1 MLDKNSRIIIEAIR
15 NAKFVT
21 IKLNDECDTS
31 ITVTGGAPRE
41 IAMALQHHLCQV
53 SKGYDR
59 HN

>member
-21 IKLNDECDTS
+21 IKLNDEHDTS

-41 IAMALQHHLCQV
+41 IAMALQHHLC
-53 SKGYDR
+53 
-59 HN
+59 